1 MVGKKFV
8 WMDVYTYCP
17 ALFTSFLVEKDDVH
31 FAPDDVE
38 GIPLD
43 MGAHSCVD
51 FPGLLAKFPVQMLAI
66 HSFTPGSEYCGIAEE
81 GPDVRDSSLW
91 LLCHGK
97 LRDIYDFVGLTGR
110 FYKDGQFTDEVD
122 AFVGPDPDD
131 VGLRSAFVDG
141 FIVLSSLLSERLEDM
156 FGLEPDDREVSFLV
170 PVVPVAK
177 SLLRDEYGCQ
187 PWLTPA
193 LLNNLVATRFDI
205 DPDKLHAEVDEIH
218 ASESSLCDFIM

>member
-1 MVGKKFV
+1 M
-8 WMDVYTYCP
+8 
-17 ALFTSFLVEKDDVH
+17 
-31 FAPDDVE
+31 
-38 GIPLD
+38 
-43 MGAHSCVD
+43 
-51 FPGLLAKFPVQMLAI
+51 
-66 HSFTPGSEYCGIAEE
+66 
-81 GPDVRDSSLW
+81 
-91 LLCHGK
+91 
-97 LRDIYDFVGLTGR
+97 
-110 FYKDGQFTDEVD
+110 
-122 AFVGPDPDD
+122 
-131 VGLRSAFVDG
+131 
-141 FIVLSSLLSERLEDM
+141 LSSLLSERLEDM